1 MGFPVKRFSCLCFFL
16 KSRTENCFLDLYLI
30 LNILMKTV
38 GFFTPSIKDKEK
50 SHITTFPEKRVI
62 WKGLMCAMFWT
73 VNLFFADTRHCVG
86 HIQGLSRMP
95 LKITF
100 PGIPTT
106 LRRKENWWG
115 ATASDWMLTSEISRF
130 HAAASLNVQLFTRD
144 QRVQNQEGRN
154 RTKFIFKNVLNRP
167 KIISLQNPSEK
178 W

>member
-38 GFFTPSIKDKEK
+38 GFVTPSIKGEEK

-86 HIQGLSRMP
+86 HIQGLSRMH

-100 PGIPTT
+100 PGIRPLYAGRKTDGAP
-106 LRRKENWWG
+106 RRLTECWPQKSADFTPLPLSMYNYSQEIKECKTRNVAIG
-115 ATASDWMLTSEISRF
+115 Q
-130 HAAASLNVQLFTRD
+130 SLSS
-144 QRVQNQEGRN
+144 
-154 RTKFIFKNVLNRP
+154 KNVLNRP
-167 KIISLQNPSEK
+167 KIISLQNSSEK